1 MTNAANDVRTGPAL
15 HQSLCSLIAINET
28 VAFCVPMVGW
38 SLGLRCRA
46 KEIYLIF
53 WHLIIL
59 MAISVHSGS
68 VLFDMLAIH

>member
-1 MTNAANDVRTGPAL
+1 ML

-28 VAFCVPMVGW
+28 VSFCVPMIGW
-38 SLGLRCRA
+38 SLFLPIGLRCRA
-46 KEIYLIF
+46 KEIYVIF